1 MFEITE
7 NGQVLKVEEIQTKTQ
22 VAVMRSHYSF
32 KDKVAIFSD
41 KTIIQ
46 AGDDVSSV
54 TFVWQA
60 FDVMDGV
67 HKDNTVNN
75 TLITAKI
82 NDQEVELIPENGRA
96 ELEFSSDEPGIY
108 EITTTAL
115 ETDTIIVEVV

>member
-32 KDKVAIFSD
+32 KDKVAVSAD
-41 KTIIQ
+41 KTSIQ
-46 AGDDVSSV
+46 STEISNV

-75 TLITAKI
+75 TLIIAKI

-96 ELEFSSDEPGIY
+96 ELEFSSDEPGQY